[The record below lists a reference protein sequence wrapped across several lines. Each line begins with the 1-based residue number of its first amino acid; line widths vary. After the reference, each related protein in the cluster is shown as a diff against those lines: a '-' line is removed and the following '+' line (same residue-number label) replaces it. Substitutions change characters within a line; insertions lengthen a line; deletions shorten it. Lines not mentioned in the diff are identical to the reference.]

1 MKTVYL
7 GLGSNVGD
15 RRAQLQNA
23 LKALNSGDVEVTGVS
38 PVYETEPQGL
48 REQPWFLNMVVEA
61 HTSLFPLQLLTRI
74 EEIEKQFGRRRMI
87 PNGPRT
93 LDIDILLYGR
103 AVIRSERLVVPHPR
117 YTERRF
123 VLAPLHD
130 LAPDLRDPV
139 NGKSIREMLLAVAN
153 QPIRR
158 LAKSLQT

>member
-1 MKTVYL
+1 MAL
-7 GLGSNVGD
+7 
-15 RRAQLQNA
+15 LQTALEA
-23 LKALNSGDVEVTGVS
+23 LKSGVLNVTGVS
-38 PVYETEPQGL
+38 PVYETEPRGL

-61 HTSLFPLQLLTRI
+61 ETSLFPLQLLTRI
-74 EEIEKQFGRRRMI
+74 EQIEKQFGRRRVI

-117 YTERRF
+117 YSERRF

-139 NGKSIREMLLAVAN
+139 DGKSIRELLLAVAN

-158 LAKSLQT
+158 FAESLQI